1 MVNEITTEDLKMGPL
16 ELFIRASHGNI
27 FKIYIAK
34 KGDEIPSSFGDTRYV
49 DEDFQEWQ
57 LTNIRDINSKINEN
71 FGVTIK
77 EVSDPSKSFM
87 FVYASNTDEYSVNG
101 DKPPENYLTDGP
113 VYNAF
118 TMIMGHSEWYR
129 VDGDRTQRAKTGDEL
144 TQEEKDDWTKVYLHE
159 MGHALGLEHPWDKGD
174 GDWATDNS
182 NEISPTDSVME
193 YSARDSAGNIYT
205 WYSEVDVKAL
215 EEIWGKANEIPPILS
230 LTPYTKLA
238 DRDSGGNPRAEVF
251 LAEGEDTSVS
261 INLSYAD
268 VEENLDKRD
277 ENNNSIYRLQE
288 SSGKFTVQ
296 HPDTGED
303 TYIGYSEIIFT
314 DRTVKINVP
323 NSAAEYPNGDGE
335 ITTGLKTDP
344 YLKYSLSS
352 TIDTSKNT
360 LKSFSNETQSGT
372 QNFNAGDNIII
383 ADGQAKTLR
392 GLDGDDTYF
401 VSNLLPEESSITI
414 IDTSGTNTI
423 QIPSNTKVA
432 KSQWAKD
439 TVRLTFEDSRVITI
453 NNADTFSYSL
463 GGNIT
468 NGTAGTNLNFPD
480 FARTFGINDI
490 LNLSGNDL
498 GSYADMYII

>member
-1 MVNEITTEDLKMGPL
+1 
-16 ELFIRASHGNI
+16 
-27 FKIYIAK
+27 
-34 KGDEIPSSFGDTRYV
+34 
-49 DEDFQEWQ
+49 
-57 LTNIRDINSKINEN
+57 
-71 FGVTIK
+71 
-77 EVSDPSKSFM
+77 M
-87 FVYASNTDEYSVNG
+87 FVSIFCG
-101 DKPPENYLTDGP
+101 
-113 VYNAF
+113 YN
-118 TMIMGHSEWYR
+118 
-129 VDGDRTQRAKTGDEL
+129 
-144 TQEEKDDWTKVYLHE
+144 
-159 MGHALGLEHPWDKGD
+159 
-174 GDWATDNS
+174 
-182 NEISPTDSVME
+182 
-193 YSARDSAGNIYT
+193 
-205 WYSEVDVKAL
+205 
-215 EEIWGKANEIPPILS
+215 
-230 LTPYTKLA
+230 
-238 DRDSGGNPRAEVF
+238 
-251 LAEGEDTSVS
+251 
-261 INLSYAD
+261 
-268 VEENLDKRD
+268 
-277 ENNNSIYRLQE
+277 
-288 SSGKFTVQ
+288 
-296 HPDTGED
+296 
-303 TYIGYSEIIFT
+303 
-314 DRTVKINVP
+314 RTVEINVP

-335 ITTGLKTDP
+335 ITTGLKTGP

-453 NNADTFSYSL
+453 NNADTFSYNL